1 MTHPLT
7 PKFRREIP
15 EGDHLE
21 RSVCDHCNFIDYH
34 NPRVVVGAVP
44 IFENRVLLAR
54 RAIEP
59 RKGLWTVPGGFM
71 EKGESLQEG
80 AARETWEECGA
91 KIEVGPLLGMFTVPH
106 ISQVQVFFY
115 AEVPD
120 GLAEAGP
127 ESLEV
132 CWFDYDEI
140 PWDDYSFPASK
151 KTLSHFLKIKDSDP
165 RSWVPRVETL
175 QPVG

>member
-1 MTHPLT
+1 MTEALT

-44 IFENRVLLAR
+44 IFENKVLLAR

-71 EKGESLQEG
+71 EKGESLQDG

-91 KIEVGPLLGMFTVPH
+91 KIDVGPLLGMFTVPH
-106 ISQVQVFFY
+106 ISQVQ
-115 AEVPD
+115 
-120 GLAEAGP
+120 
-127 ESLEV
+127 
-132 CWFDYDEI
+132 
-140 PWDDYSFPASK
+140 
-151 KTLSHFLKIKDSDP
+151 
-165 RSWVPRVETL
+165 
-175 QPVG
+175 

>member
-1 MTHPLT
+1 MTEALT

-15 EGDHLE
+15 TGDHLE

-71 EKGESLQEG
+71 EKGE
-80 AARETWEECGA
+80 
-91 KIEVGPLLGMFTVPH
+91 
-106 ISQVQVFFY
+106 
-115 AEVPD
+115 
-120 GLAEAGP
+120 
-127 ESLEV
+127 
-132 CWFDYDEI
+132 
-140 PWDDYSFPASK
+140 
-151 KTLSHFLKIKDSDP
+151 
-165 RSWVPRVETL
+165 
-175 QPVG
+175 